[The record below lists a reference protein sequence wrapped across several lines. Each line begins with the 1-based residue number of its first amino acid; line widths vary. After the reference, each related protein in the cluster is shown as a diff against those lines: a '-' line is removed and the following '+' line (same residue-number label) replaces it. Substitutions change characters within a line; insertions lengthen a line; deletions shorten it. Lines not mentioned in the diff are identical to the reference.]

1 MAQFPRTDAELIAL
15 ANDVLTG
22 YRVHPDIFH
31 NPPIDLEGVTTKL
44 VNYSEVDHRWNVNH
58 AEGVMLTA
66 QRGVISVEI
75 ASDIRALL
83 RHAETVVQDPAQLK
97 LIGWG
102 GRAEPTPLQP
112 PGQVH
117 NLTLVKQGADWISL
131 TWDTA
136 SDGGKPSTYV
146 IQYRIMPDG
155 DWSIADTTPDT
166 KITLAG
172 QPKGKTIEYRVFARN
187 KAGDGLVSNVI
198 EVVL

>member
-1 MAQFPRTDAELIAL
+1 MAQFPRTDAELITL
-15 ANDVLTG
+15 AHDVLTG
-22 YRVHPDIFH
+22 YRAHPDIFH
-31 NPPIDLEGVTTKL
+31 NPPIDLEGVDTKL
-44 VNYSEVDHRWNVNH
+44 TDYAQVDHQWNVNH

-66 QRGVISVEI
+66 QRGGISVGL
-75 ASDIRALL
+75 ANDIRALI
-83 RHAETVVQDPAQLK
+83 RHAETVVQDQAQLK
-97 LIGWG
+97 LINWG
-102 GRAEPTPLQP
+102 GRAAPTPLQL

-131 TWDTA
+131 TWDA
-136 SDGGKPSTYV
+136 PSDGGKPSTYV

-155 DWSIADTTPDT
+155 DWTIADTTPDT